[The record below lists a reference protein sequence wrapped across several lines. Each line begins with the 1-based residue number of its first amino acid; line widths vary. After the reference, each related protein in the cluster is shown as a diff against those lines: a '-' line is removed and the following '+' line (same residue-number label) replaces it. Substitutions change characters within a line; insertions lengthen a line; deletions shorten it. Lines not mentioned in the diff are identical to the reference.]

1 MFIGSHISRTRNC
14 FKNLS
19 SLGCINYRLHD
30 VNLYSKGNLTNCS
43 YTKHGW
49 ISQKYSAAGKK
60 TRHERILV
68 VWFCK
73 YKNNVKPI
81 CGKKGQHR
89 DYLYMEQ
96 SLLRESSQVIGCFDF
111 SSGCWLHGCLLFGNS
126 LSCTH
131 DLCTFWILYIIC
143 RIIKSLYKTSCTSI
157 SQLQTE
163 QIFKRII
170 KAMKNNFLGLNICTR
185 CLWRKL

>member
-19 SLGCINYRLHD
+19 SVGCINYRLHD

-73 YKNNVKPI
+73 YKNDVKPI

-96 SLLRESSQVIGCFDF
+96 SLLRGKF
-111 SSGCWLHGCLLFGNS
+111 SGHRMIWFFIWVLITWVFALWKF
-126 LSCTH
+126 
-131 DLCTFWILYIIC
+131 IKLYTWFV
-143 RIIKSLYKTSCTSI
+143 Y
-157 SQLQTE
+157 
-163 QIFKRII
+163 F
-170 KAMKNNFLGLNICTR
+170 LNIIYNMQNNKKAYTKPVALLYPSCKQNR
-185 CLWRKL
+185 YSKG